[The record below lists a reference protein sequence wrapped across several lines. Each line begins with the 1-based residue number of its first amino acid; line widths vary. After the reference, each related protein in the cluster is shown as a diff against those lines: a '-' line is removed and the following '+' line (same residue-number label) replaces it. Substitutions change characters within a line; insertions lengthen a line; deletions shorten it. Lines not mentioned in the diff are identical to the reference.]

1 MVGGISAGIGGGGGL
16 GSYGMDV
23 SGGYDMGNS
32 MVEGAG
38 SPMGSSAPSL
48 QEVDGFDEAGK
59 TSFDE
64 PGKTSR
70 IDARSERVEDASG
83 PEKPR
88 EDRTDLQALLEEL
101 LKMAT
106 TCGQCGRP
114 MLQCLCLFGM

>member
-1 MVGGISAGIGGGGGL
+1 MIGGISTGIGGGGL
-16 GSYGMDV
+16 GSYGVDV
-23 SGGYDMGNS
+23 SAGYDMGNP
-32 MVEGAG
+32 MVEGGG

-48 QEVDGFDEAGK
+48 QEVDGFDE
-59 TSFDE
+59 
-64 PGKTSR
+64 PGKASR

-83 PEKPR
+83 PEKPC

-114 MLQCLCLFGM
+114 MLQCLCLFGR